1 MIKDSRERISTIGNA
16 TFIAYSENSPV
27 LTTDPWFGDEDH
39 AYFGSW
45 TLSHEI
51 PNEYKK
57 DILNS
62 EYIWFS
68 HGHPDHLN
76 PLSLRRLEGKKI
88 LLPDHVG
95 SRISNDLEKR
105 NYAIE
110 VLPDRKWVQLSEK
123 IKILC
128 ITTIIQDAI
137 LLINVN
143 GRLFVNLNDAGTRGC
158 TKFIK
163 KEAKKFKDVY
173 LLSLSGYGDADMINC
188 YDQNSSFIIP
198 PAKNNTLV
206 GEQLSLTAK
215 SINANHVIPFSSHHQ
230 YQRADSIWAQEYVT
244 PTYAY
249 TKGLHKEIN
258 FIPPFIDL
266 NCDTGEF
273 KEICPKEIK
282 PTIMHPEE
290 FGDNWSDEL
299 SIDDLNSVK
308 KYFLEKE
315 LICKRFG
322 FIELLVGGKSHIISM
337 NKKLFKRGIRFEV
350 PRGSLMKAVN
360 YEIFDDLLIGN
371 FMRTT
376 FYGIN
381 SLYDYEF
388 NQLLTKYADNG
399 KAKTEEEVKKY
410 IDHYKKRVG
419 RQFIFDSFL
428 DKSANILNRFLTNRN
443 SRLRRALKSAY
454 YKIK

>member
-1 MIKDSRERISTIGNA
+1 MQSVTTIGNA
-16 TFIAYSENSPV
+16 TLIAYDDNLPV
-27 LTTDPWFGDEDH
+27 LTTDPWFGDEDD

-51 PNEYKK
+51 PVEFKK
-57 DILNS
+57 DILES
-62 EYIWFS
+62 QYLWFS

-76 PLSLRRLEGKKI
+76 PNSLKRFKGKNF

-95 SRISNDLEKR
+95 SRIYDDLIKKDFS
-105 NYAIE
+105 IQI
-110 VLPDRKWVQLSEK
+110 LPDRKWIDLTKNIHVM
-123 IKILC
+123 C
-128 ITTIIQDAI
+128 ITTILQDAI
-137 LLINVN
+137 LLVSI
-143 GRLFVNLNDAGTRGC
+143 GKKLFINLNDAGTRGC
-158 TKFIK
+158 TKFIRN
-163 KEAKKFKDVY
+163 EAKKFSDVY

-188 YDQNSSFIIP
+188 YDQQGTFIIP

-215 SINANHVIPFSSHHQ
+215 SVCANHVIPFSSHHQ

-244 PTYAY
+244 PLHAY
-249 TKGLHKEIN
+249 SKGLHENIN
-258 FIPPFIDL
+258 FIPPFVKI
-266 NCDTGEF
+266 NCESGHF
-273 KEICPKEIK
+273 QEIHPKEIN
-282 PTIMHPEE
+282 PTIFQPEQ

-299 SIDDLNSVK
+299 TAEDFSALK

-315 LICKRFG
+315 VIKKSFG
-322 FIELLVGGKSHIISM
+322 FVNFVVGKKHYSITLNKSL
-337 NKKLFKRGIRFEV
+337 KKRGIQFEV
-350 PRGSLMKAVN
+350 PRFSLMQAIN

-376 FYGIN
+376 FFGLN

-399 KAKTEEEVKKY
+399 KAKTEEEVSKY
-410 IDHYKKRVG
+410 IDEYKKRVG
-419 RQFIFDSFL
+419 RQFIFDSLL
-428 DKSANILNRFLTNRN
+428 DKSASLLNRFLSNRE
-443 SRLRRALKSAY
+443 SRARRLIKSIY